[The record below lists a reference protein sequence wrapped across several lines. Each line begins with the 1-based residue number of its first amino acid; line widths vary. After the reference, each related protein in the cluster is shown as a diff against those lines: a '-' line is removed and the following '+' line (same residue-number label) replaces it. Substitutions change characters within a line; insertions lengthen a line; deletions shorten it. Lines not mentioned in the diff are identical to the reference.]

1 VRPREMIMMVN
12 CASTRHT
19 NDVDI
24 SSRQPKFSHA
34 VEGVIE

>member
-1 VRPREMIMMVN
+1 MIMMVN

-24 SSRQPKFSHA
+24 SSRQPHFSHT
-34 VEGVIE
+34 VEGATE